1 MSNDAVP
8 LFISP
13 SCIDKARPTDQ
24 ISRTSH
30 PETASPLAV
39 FGARGGYRETGLE
52 GRVSARRGARVQEAY
67 GIGGSRLALACCSVR
82 GAFETDEASLET
94 VGRIL
99 VLGGG
104 RWSKRSL
111 NDRNARITA
120 ETFRR
125 ALPRTRP
132 TDRART

>member
-13 SCIDKARPTDQ
+13 SCIDKARSTDQ

-82 GAFETDEASLET
+82 GAFETDEASLES

-99 VLGGG
+99 VLDGG
-104 RWSKRSL
+104 RWSKRSF
-111 NDRNARITA
+111 N
-120 ETFRR
+120 ER
-125 ALPRTRP
+125 AHESQRKHFVGRFSRPRP